1 MTRNDLTPR
10 YAVIQ
15 FFFWVCFAGIVAFSS
30 VYLLDRGLTNTE
42 IGLMIAVSGALA
54 ALLQPLMGAVMD
66 RFPHLTGPGLLARFF
81 GLLVADTLVLILF
94 PRLSLLWTALFYGL
108 TVTVAQLCQSLLN
121 VIGVDS
127 MSHGNTL
134 NFNTARAIGSLGY
147 AAAAWGIGEMAAK
160 LPLFTVPLTV
170 AVSAGIVAVMAASY
184 PLKGTNKDKQE
195 KIAREATGPVAFLK
209 EYPVF
214 LILLPALIM
223 IYFGHS
229 VLNTFT
235 LQIVQRFGAGSAEMG
250 TATAI
255 AAVCELV
262 TVLCFGLFR
271 KRFRINVLLCFSGI
285 AFTLKA
291 ILSAMARSVIAFNLV
306 QMCQMLAWGIMC
318 VAIVYYVNETI
329 PEKDRA
335 KGQTYA
341 GMTLTA
347 ANVLSAVIG
356 GRMIDVS
363 GIGSLIWVGILVSA
377 CGSIL
382 MILAMT
388 RNSRKINSAEEEAE

>member
-1 MTRNDLTPR
+1 MARKDLTLR

-15 FFFWVCFAGIVAFSS
+15 FCFWVCFAGIVAFSS
-30 VYLLDRGLTNTE
+30 VYLLDRGLTNTG
-42 IGLMIAVSGALA
+42 IGVMIAISGALA
-54 ALLQPLMGAVMD
+54 ALLQPLMGSLMD
-66 RFPHLTGPGLLARFF
+66 RFPRLTSPALLAGIFA
-81 GLLVADTLVLILF
+81 LLVADALALILV
-94 PRLSLLWTALFYGL
+94 PGLSLVWTALFYGL
-108 TVTVAQLCQSLLN
+108 MVLVAQLCQSLLN

-127 MSHGNTL
+127 MSHGNTV

-147 AAAAWGIGEMAAK
+147 AVAAWGIGEMAAK

-170 AVSAGIVAVMAASY
+170 AVSAGIIVVIAGTY
-184 PLKGTNKDKQE
+184 PLKGAEDGKRERLAD
-195 KIAREATGPVAFLK
+195 EATGPIAFLK

-214 LILLPALIM
+214 LILLPALTM

-235 LQIVQRFGAGSAEMG
+235 LQIVRRFGAGSAEMG

-255 AAVCELV
+255 AAICELV
-262 TVLCFGLFR
+262 TVLCFAFYR
-271 KRFRINVLLCFSGI
+271 KHFRITGLLCFSGI
-285 AFTLKA
+285 VFTLKVV
-291 ILSAMARSVIAFNLV
+291 LSAVAQSVFAFDLAPA
-306 QMCQMLAWGIMC
+306 CQMFAWGIMC

-347 ANVLSAVIG
+347 ANVISGVIG
-356 GRMIDVS
+356 GRMIDTL
-363 GIGSLIWVGILVSA
+363 GIGSLITVGIVVSA
-377 CGSIL
+377 CGSAL

-388 RNSRKINSAEEEAE
+388 RKEKKEQVC